1 LAPRTDGVHPLGV
14 KSMSMFDKA
23 LKYSYAEQ
31 KRERH
36 RLLRIVMAF
45 LFLFLLYNIINSFF
59 VSVWVLKNDT
69 MEPGMR
75 YGDHYIVYSS
85 FIPYIISKI
94 DKNGVTFP
102 FRRGNTVLIDT
113 RRGENGNWLL
123 IAANSFVRFVTAQ
136 QKEIINADEHLYIKR
151 IIAIPGDEI
160 SMNNFVFRV
169 KPAGNMY
176 VFTEFELSDR
186 PYYPNIP
193 QVPAIWDEKLPFSG
207 FMDSITLGPGEYFV
221 VSDDRSNSG
230 DSRTWGPVNAKKL
243 LGKPVFRFWPIQ
255 RIGRP

>member
-1 LAPRTDGVHPLGV
+1 
-14 KSMSMFDKA
+14 MSMFGKA

-31 KRERH
+31 RKEQH
-36 RLLRIVMAF
+36 TLLRIVMIF
-45 LFLFLLYNIINSFF
+45 LLLFLIYKLISVFL
-59 VSVWVLKNDT
+59 VSVWVINNNT

-75 YGDHYIVYSS
+75 SGDRFIVYSS
-85 FIPYIISKI
+85 FLPSIISRI
-94 DKNGVTFP
+94 DKTGGTLP
-102 FRRGNTVLIDT
+102 FKRGNTVLIDT
-113 RRGENGNWLL
+113 RRGENRNWLL
-123 IAANSFVRFVTAQ
+123 ITADSFVRFITAQ
-136 QKEIINADEHLYIKR
+136 QKQIIKTDEHLYIKR

-169 KPAGNMY
+169 KPAGNIY
-176 VFTEFELSDR
+176 SFTEFELSER

-193 QVPAIWDEKLPFSG
+193 QVPALWDETLPFSG

-221 VSDDRSNSG
+221 ISDDRSNSG

-243 LGKPVFRFWPIQ
+243 IGKPVFRFWPIP

>member
-1 LAPRTDGVHPLGV
+1 
-14 KSMSMFDKA
+14 MFDKA
-23 LKYSYAEQ
+23 LRYSYAEQ

-36 RLLRIVMAF
+36 RLLRVIMAF
-45 LFLFLLYNIINSFF
+45 LFLFLLYNVINAFI
-59 VSVWVLKNDT
+59 VSVWVLNNDT
-69 MEPGMR
+69 MEPGLR
-75 YGDHYIVYSS
+75 AGDRFIVYSS
-85 FIPYIISKI
+85 FLPFVISRINRTGEAGWGRIPFK
-94 DKNGVTFP
+94 
-102 FRRGNTVLIDT
+102 RGNIVLIDT
-113 RRGENGNWLL
+113 RRGKNSNWPL
-123 IAANSFVRFVTAQ
+123 ITADSFVRFFTAQ
-136 QKEIINADEHLYIKR
+136 RKEILNSDEHLYVKR

-193 QVPAIWDEKLPFSG
+193 QRPALWDETLPFSG
-207 FMDSITLGPGEYFV
+207 YMDSITLGPGEYFV
-221 VSDDRSNSG
+221 VSDDRGNSG
-230 DSRTWGPVNAKKL
+230 DSRTWGPVNAKKI

>member
-1 LAPRTDGVHPLGV
+1 
-14 KSMSMFDKA
+14 MFDKA

-36 RLLRIVMAF
+36 KLLRVIMTF
-45 LFLFLLYNIINSFF
+45 LFLFLLFTVINIFI
-59 VSVWVLKNDT
+59 VSVWVLNNDT

-75 YGDHYIVYSS
+75 AGDRLIVYSS
-85 FIPYIISKI
+85 FLPFIISRI
-94 DKNGVTFP
+94 DKTGGSPP
-102 FRRGNTVLIDT
+102 FKRGSIVLIDT
-113 RRGENGNWLL
+113 RRGDNRNWPVKT
-123 IAANSFVRFVTAQ
+123 ADSFVRFVTAQ
-136 QKEIINADEHLYIKR
+136 QKQILNSDEHLYIKR

-176 VFTEFELSDR
+176 VFTEFELSER

-193 QVPAIWDEKLPFSG
+193 QVPPLWDETLPFSG
-207 FMDSITLGPGEYFV
+207 YMDSITLGPGEYFV
-221 VSDDRSNSG
+221 VSDDRGNSG
-230 DSRTWGPVNAKKL
+230 DSRTWGPVNFKKL
-243 LGKPVFRFWPIQ
+243 LGRPIFRFWPIQ

>member
-1 LAPRTDGVHPLGV
+1 
-14 KSMSMFDKA
+14 MSMFDKA

-36 RLLRIVMAF
+36 RILRVVMTVLL
-45 LFLFLLYNIINSFF
+45 LFLLYNIINTFL
-59 VSVWVLKNDT
+59 VSVWVLNNDT
-69 MEPGMR
+69 MEPGLR
-75 YGDHYIVYSS
+75 AGDRFIVYSS
-85 FIPYIISKI
+85 FLPFVISRINKT
-94 DKNGVTFP
+94 GGTFP
-102 FRRGNTVLIDT
+102 FKRGAVVLIDT
-113 RRGENGNWLL
+113 RRGENQNWLL
-123 IAANSFVRFVTAQ
+123 LTADSFVRFVTAQ
-136 QKEIINADEHLYIKR
+136 QKEILSAEEHLYIKR
-151 IIAIPGDEI
+151 IIAVPGDEI

-193 QVPAIWDEKLPFSG
+193 QVPALWDETLPFSG
-207 FMDSITLGPGEYFV
+207 YMDSITLGPGEYFV
-221 VSDDRSNSG
+221 VSDDRGNSG

-255 RIGRP
+255 RIGQP

>member
-1 LAPRTDGVHPLGV
+1 
-14 KSMSMFDKA
+14 MFDKA

-36 RLLRIVMAF
+36 KLLNVIMTF
-45 LFLFLLYNIINSFF
+45 LFLFLLFTVINALI
-59 VSVWVLKNDT
+59 VSVWVLDNDT

-75 YGDHYIVYSS
+75 AGDRLIVYSS
-85 FIPYIISKI
+85 FLPFIISKI
-94 DKNGVTFP
+94 DKTGGSLP
-102 FRRGNTVLIDT
+102 FKRGTIVLIDT
-113 RRGENGNWLL
+113 RRGDNRNWPVKT
-123 IAANSFVRFVTAQ
+123 ADSFVRFVTAQ
-136 QKEIINADEHLYIKR
+136 QKQILSSDEHLYIKR

-176 VFTEFELSDR
+176 VFTEFELSER

-193 QVPAIWDEKLPFSG
+193 QVPALWDETLPFSG
-207 FMDSITLGPGEYFV
+207 YMDSITLGPGEYFV
-221 VSDDRSNSG
+221 VSDDRGNSG
-230 DSRTWGPVNAKKL
+230 DSRTWGSVNAEKL
-243 LGKPVFRFWPIQ
+243 LGRPIFRFWPIS

>member
-1 LAPRTDGVHPLGV
+1 
-14 KSMSMFDKA
+14 MFDKA

-36 RLLRIVMAF
+36 KLLRVIMTF
-45 LFLFLLYNIINSFF
+45 LFLFLLFTVINASI
-59 VSVWVLKNDT
+59 VSVWVLDNDT

-75 YGDHYIVYSS
+75 VGDRLIVYSS
-85 FIPYIISKI
+85 FLPFIISKI
-94 DKNGVTFP
+94 DKTGGSLP
-102 FRRGNTVLIDT
+102 FKRGTIVLIDT
-113 RRGENGNWLL
+113 RRGDNRDWPLKT
-123 IAANSFVRFVTAQ
+123 ADSFVRFVTAQ
-136 QKEIINADEHLYIKR
+136 QKQILNSDEHLYIKR

-169 KPAGNMY
+169 KPEGNMY
-176 VFTEFELSDR
+176 VFTEFELSEQ

-193 QVPAIWDEKLPFSG
+193 QVPALWDEALPFSG
-207 FMDSITLGPGEYFV
+207 YMDSITLGPGEYFV

-230 DSRTWGPVNAKKL
+230 DSRTWGPVNAKIL
-243 LGKPVFRFWPIQ
+243 LGKPVFRFWPIP

>member
-1 LAPRTDGVHPLGV
+1 
-14 KSMSMFDKA
+14 MFDKA

-36 RLLRIVMAF
+36 KLLRVIMTF
-45 LFLFLLYNIINSFF
+45 LFLFLLFTVINALI
-59 VSVWVLKNDT
+59 VSVWVLDNDT

-75 YGDHYIVYSS
+75 AGDRLIVYSS
-85 FIPYIISKI
+85 FLPFIISKI
-94 DKNGVTFP
+94 DKTGGSPP
-102 FRRGNTVLIDT
+102 FKRGTIILIDT
-113 RRGENGNWLL
+113 RRGDNRNWPVKT
-123 IAANSFVRFVTAQ
+123 ADSFVRFVTAQ
-136 QKEIINADEHLYIKR
+136 QKQILNPDEHLYIKR

-176 VFTEFELSDR
+176 VFTEFELSDH

-193 QVPAIWDEKLPFSG
+193 QVPALWDETLPFSG
-207 FMDSITLGPGEYFV
+207 YMDSITLGPGEYFV